1 MEYLVNQFI
10 FGVYP
15 YIAGSVFLLGSF
27 LRFEHGQYTWRAMS
41 SQMLTPRS
49 KHFRRAS
56 VAFHV
61 GILFLF
67 FGHLIGLLVPTSIY
81 HGIFGIDPGVKQVFA
96 IVSGGLFG
104 LLCLFGLSYLLWRRL
119 FVPSVRAN
127 SARMD
132 TFIIC
137 LIWLQLV
144 TGMSTTLVSM
154 NHLDGSVMQQLAH
167 WAQAIVTFQSGAHE
181 HILDVHWI
189 YKNHIFLGLI
199 MFTVFPFSR
208 LVHIWSWP
216 WAYTRRRY
224 QVVRQHGSSPEVR

>member
-1 MEYLVNQFI
+1 MEYSINQFV

-15 YIAGSVFLLGSF
+15 YIAGTIFIFGSL

-49 KHFRRAS
+49 KAFRRAS
-56 VAFHV
+56 IAFHV

-67 FGHLIGLLVPTSIY
+67 FGHLVGLLTPTWIY
-81 HGIFGIDPGVKQVFA
+81 RDMLGIDPGFKQMLA
-96 IVSGGLFG
+96 IASGGLFG
-104 LLCLFGLSYLLWRRL
+104 LLCLFGLTYLLWRRL
-119 FVPSVRAN
+119 FVQAVRAN

-144 TGMSTTLVSM
+144 TGMSTTFVSM
-154 NHLDGSVMQQLAH
+154 DHLDGSVMMQLAH

-181 HILDVHWI
+181 YILDVSGV
-189 YKNHIFLGLI
+189 YKMHMFLGLV
-199 MFTVFPFSR
+199 MFTAFPFSR

-224 QVVRQHGSSPEVR
+224 QVVRRHGSSPRAT

>member
-1 MEYLVNQFI
+1 MEYAINQFI

-15 YIAGSVFLLGSF
+15 YIAGTIFIFGSL
-27 LRFEHGQYTWRAMS
+27 LRFERGQYTWRAMS

-49 KHFRRAS
+49 KTFRRAS

-67 FGHLIGLLVPTSIY
+67 FGHLVGLLTPSWFY
-81 HGIFGIDPGVKQVFA
+81 HDILGIDPGFKQIVA
-96 IVSGGLFG
+96 IASGGLFG
-104 LLCLFGLSYLLWRRL
+104 LLCLFGLTYLLWRRL
-119 FVPSVRAN
+119 FVPAVRAN

-137 LIWLQLV
+137 LIWLQLA
-144 TGMSTTLVSM
+144 TGMSTTFVSID
-154 NHLDGSVMQQLAH
+154 HLDGHVMQQLGH

-189 YKNHIFLGLI
+189 YKSHMFLGLI
-199 MFTVFPFSR
+199 MFTAFPFSR

-224 QVVRQHGSSPEVR
+224 QVVRQHGSSPRAA